1 MRKLWALLLCL
12 LLFSLSAAS
21 LELDS
26 EEGVAESVGL
36 SVRRALERSMLP
48 LLKED
53 EILVARLDA
62 SLALELRVDDRHL
75 TLNIPAH
82 TKDVEDY
89 LVSNLSYDG
98 LVLLQEL
105 PALRLEFSHDR
116 GFAAG
121 SALVEGRP
129 YLVLDGQGN
138 TRGVV
143 VASHVR
149 RQEPVLA
156 FLQQTSGK
164 ELLVGMGLEPM
175 GLFPLSVDMYLQGDG
190 SMGLGVGTSYP
201 LGSYPFRLH
210 FGFASPDLQQGY
222 LVAGLGAALPF
233 SHLFSPNNHLVRSLS
248 LEGKALFGV
257 GTSFSEGGLYYAA
270 EGSISL
276 VYQRGAWSFR
286 VGGGNHVSASAG
298 TLKRQGLFLNLGTAY
313 TYTL

>member
-26 EEGVAESVGL
+26 EEGVVESMGL

-105 PALRLEFSHDR
+105 PA
-116 GFAAG
+116 
-121 SALVEGRP
+121 
-129 YLVLDGQGN
+129 
-138 TRGVV
+138 
-143 VASHVR
+143 
-149 RQEPVLA
+149 
-156 FLQQTSGK
+156 
-164 ELLVGMGLEPM
+164 
-175 GLFPLSVDMYLQGDG
+175 
-190 SMGLGVGTSYP
+190 
-201 LGSYPFRLH
+201 
-210 FGFASPDLQQGY
+210 
-222 LVAGLGAALPF
+222 
-233 SHLFSPNNHLVRSLS
+233 
-248 LEGKALFGV
+248 
-257 GTSFSEGGLYYAA
+257 
-270 EGSISL
+270 
-276 VYQRGAWSFR
+276 
-286 VGGGNHVSASAG
+286 
-298 TLKRQGLFLNLGTAY
+298 
-313 TYTL
+313 